1 MIRCPQCQAEIAEGK
16 RFCPQCGARLPEPP
30 APASDAGRTVLLPP
44 EAPAGQAPPPPPAPA
59 GDVGKTMVVPPA
71 PASDA
76 GRTVLLP
83 PETPAG
89 QAPPPPPA
97 PAGDVGK
104 TMVVPPAP
112 AGDVGRTVLLP
123 PEAPAGQSASPPPAS
138 AGDVGKTMVVP
149 PAPPSE
155 TPSSSAGL
163 QTILSEQFQKPQ
175 TPAAGVPPSSPQPSA
190 GGGFGLPPAPSSPPT
205 SPASSRGPELP
216 PSTPPVAGGGFGLPS
231 SASPPAAGSPVTP
244 PVAPAKK
251 GPNWLLIIGIILGV
265 LVLGCILVLGFLYV
279 IGQQAV
285 QSLGTTVSGTVVSI
299 DSPPGTSSF
308 PNVLLRDSLAS
319 EASSGFTAEQT
330 DAGDYRFEN
339 GAYVIEAFE
348 ADQIVWQVI
357 NTMVDD
363 ASFEIEATVS
373 KPRSAAVA
381 LLFRYQ
387 DNQNF
392 YILSVDGTGRY
403 RVARYVDDAFSV
415 LRDWTSSPSINAAG
429 SPNRLKIEMAGDEL
443 TFYCNGQRL
452 TTLRD
457 SAFQSGELAFG
468 TETFDE
474 GQGVVRFSN
483 LLVRGR

>member
-16 RFCPQCGARLPEPP
+16 RFCPQCGARLPEP
-30 APASDAGRTVLLPP
+30 SGDAGRTVLLPP
-44 EAPAGQAPPPPPAPA
+44 EARASETTPPSAAPT
-59 GDVGKTMVVPPA
+59 GDAGKTMVVPPA
-71 PASDA
+71 P
-76 GRTVLLP
+76 T
-83 PETPAG
+83 
-89 QAPPPPPA
+89 
-97 PAGDVGK
+97 
-104 TMVVPPAP
+104 
-112 AGDVGRTVLLP
+112 GDVGRTVLLP
-123 PEAPAGQSASPPPAS
+123 SE
-138 AGDVGKTMVVP
+138 GDAGKTMVVP

-163 QTILSEQFQKPQ
+163 QTILADQSQKPQ
-175 TPAAGVPPSSPQPSA
+175 LPASGASPASTQPPAS
-190 GGGFGLPPAPSSPPT
+190 GGFGLPSSPPSPTGPST
-205 SPASSRGPELP
+205 SPASGGGLGLP
-216 PSTPPVAGGGFGLPS
+216 PSIPPATGGGFGLPS
-231 SASPPAAGSPVTP
+231 SASSPAASSPVAPPPATT
-244 PVAPAKK
+244 PAKK

-265 LVLGCILVLGFLYV
+265 LVLGCILVIGALYL
-279 IGQQAV
+279 IGQSAV

-299 DSPPGTSSF
+299 DNPPATSNF

-319 EASSGFTAEQT
+319 AAGSQFTAERT

-357 NTMVDD
+357 DGVVDD

-387 DNQNF
+387 NNQNF
-392 YILSVDGTGRY
+392 YILSVDGAGRY
-403 RVARYVDDAFSV
+403 RVARYVNDAFSV
-415 LRDWTSSPSINAAG
+415 LRDWTPSPVINAAG
-429 SPNRLKIEMAGDEL
+429 SSNRLKIEMVGDEL

-457 SAFQSGELAFG
+457 NAFQSGELAFG

-483 LLVRGR
+483 LLVRSR

>member
-1 MIRCPQCQAEIAEGK
+1 M
-16 RFCPQCGARLPEPP
+16 
-30 APASDAGRTVLLPP
+30 
-44 EAPAGQAPPPPPAPA
+44 
-59 GDVGKTMVVPPA
+59 
-71 PASDA
+71 
-76 GRTVLLP
+76 
-83 PETPAG
+83 
-89 QAPPPPPA
+89 
-97 PAGDVGK
+97 
-104 TMVVPPAP
+104 
-112 AGDVGRTVLLP
+112 
-123 PEAPAGQSASPPPAS
+123 
-138 AGDVGKTMVVP
+138 
-149 PAPPSE
+149 
-155 TPSSSAGL
+155 
-163 QTILSEQFQKPQ
+163 
-175 TPAAGVPPSSPQPSA
+175 
-190 GGGFGLPPAPSSPPT
+190 
-205 SPASSRGPELP
+205 
-216 PSTPPVAGGGFGLPS
+216 
-231 SASPPAAGSPVTP
+231 
-244 PVAPAKK
+244 
-251 GPNWLLIIGIILGV
+251 
-265 LVLGCILVLGFLYV
+265 LVLGCILVLGLLYV

-285 QSLGTTVSGTVVSI
+285 QSFGTTVSGTVVSI
-299 DSPPGTSSF
+299 DSPPGIGSF
-308 PNVLLRDSLAS
+308 PNVLLRDSLSS
-319 EASSGFTAEQT
+319 EAGSGFTAEQT

-357 NTMVDD
+357 DTVVDD

-474 GQGVVRFSN
+474 GQGVVRFNN
-483 LLVRGR
+483 LLIRGR